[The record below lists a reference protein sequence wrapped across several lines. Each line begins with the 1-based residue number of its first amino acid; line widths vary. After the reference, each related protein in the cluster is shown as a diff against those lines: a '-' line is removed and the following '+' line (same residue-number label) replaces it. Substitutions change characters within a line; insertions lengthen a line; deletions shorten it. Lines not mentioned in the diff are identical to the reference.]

1 MNDRKLTFVNR
12 SQPQTLYMAVILCYI
27 ELVFNLLGGRGGL
40 IIVGFA
46 LAAAGYGMA
55 NEQKWGYQLA
65 KWASVA
71 QVVVLFAY
79 YGAATLTELGPL
91 IDLIFYGALVGLVWH
106 PMSRDYQRIWFR

>member
-1 MNDRKLTFVNR
+1 VNERRFVNR

-27 ELVFNLLGGRGGL
+27 ELVFNILGGL
-40 IIVGFA
+40 PLLVLTGFV
-46 LAAAGYGMA
+46 LAAGGYGIA
-55 NEQKWGYQLA
+55 NEHKWGYEVA

-71 QVVVLFAY
+71 QVVLLFAY
-79 YGAATLTELGPL
+79 FGSATLTSLGPL